1 MKSKIWSLFAVL
13 VLSASAGFGLNAFLF
28 SSFVDAGTSQGGE
41 LTVVPKTG
49 WSDNLAGAD
58 HTEWKFTAT
67 TTSELASG
75 DIIRFVMPTTTAA
88 TNFTITNSATTS
100 SNGITLFKT
109 NALDVSGAS
118 STAFADGQPFYYGYV
133 NDTVNSGTSFSIT
146 FDGINNAYGATTTA
160 VWGIQAGTLA
170 DPTIPQ
176 GPFTGDGSPKFST
189 TTVETLVDSP
199 VGTPFIT
206 GVTLSDTDTTGF
218 GLDGRDF
225 RVAWTPGGT
234 VPTGMD
240 YMQIYILPGT
250 ANLNTMN
257 LTTVCGGNA
266 ATPLGYFSSGMYLNQ
281 NNHNPSMSQKTDS
294 CGTTFSAATSYK
306 AWIYVHATASFVAS
320 SPAASVASDTATD
333 TSAPFIEH
341 MSVNTA
347 KQSTDATIYALIN
360 DDQTEAG
367 GYAAGT
373 NGAFFTLV
381 YGVDVSVASSTVQ
394 GVVVSGNLYSF
405 TVPSAFVATKPTFE
419 YFLKA
424 NDASGNRR
432 HFCALPP
439 DSATYNTCL
448 TSPFV
453 VNVLA
458 AGSLARSISGTVLS
472 NGSAV
477 TSAYVF
483 AGGMAIAAVQ
493 TNGSGVYSLT
503 GLPSNS
509 MVDLT
514 AHKVGYCKMMRSE
527 NLGSSD
533 KTDVTININQGEC
546 GFMMGGGGGGD
557 MMSGGTPMVM
567 FSVPPDGGQSAPI
580 EAAIRAGFNQ
590 VMDSTTINDA
600 SANSTS
606 DNVYLLNNTTN
617 QAVAGTAVFCASQSS
632 PGCSALFSMENNV
645 ILFTPTAN
653 LATSTS
659 YALVI
664 TEKVK
669 SQSGQSVQGNRPA
682 GGHRINFTTISGSFN
697 MNTIGQS
704 YGTTG
709 QYMPPFVRS
718 VNPAPGMSTAG
729 NTKITVEFDQPMQ
742 SATINTT
749 NIKLKDSTIPS
760 YVTLTSA
767 TLDSTESRFVKLT
780 PSAAL
785 TNGHEYIV
793 EVYGAVANA
802 QGVTMRGP
810 SGATEKA
817 FSSSFRVNSAS
828 DSTAPTL
835 YAALASGSTAVPVNQ
850 IFEFGAN
857 EQLDLDTITTTN
869 ITMYRGATAASV
881 VVSYDPSKNSV
892 FVAPVSSLSPST
904 AYTITFGAGVKDQA
918 GNAITPITYSY
929 TTGSGDSVAP
939 ALREARCDD
948 YKCRMVFTEPMNHDT
963 QADANWANSVTN
975 PANWTV
981 TKVSGSVDIPLT
993 GKPMS
998 YNSVDYSVTVDGVA
1012 GLAAGDTYLVTG
1024 ATTIKD
1030 LSENAISNTN
1040 RTFTG
1045 KAESSATT
1053 FGQFGNAGMFAPP
1066 TSTMM
1071 GGSSVGGGEF
1081 VPQGFGNYTAEQFA
1095 FGSADQAY
1103 PFNPM
1108 AGQDVNVFQTRFK
1121 PGVALATGD
1130 KIAITFPSGTTVASA
1145 ALDTQSPFT
1154 ADFNQGSNTVVTSSN
1169 VAVDTTERKV
1179 TITLAVTGTATAN
1192 DQYTIDLAKITNP
1205 SIPKGPNSGGY
1216 TATLQTIQS
1225 GVVTATKTSM
1235 PYFIETGGSNTITV
1249 DVFAGS
1255 GAGVSGADG
1264 TVYLHGGGPSGPMEK
1279 VLTMVDGQIT
1289 AVNGTAGGTIV
1300 YSSLRDGCY
1309 SVGTEPMITLGA
1321 VDYFGQMSPE
1331 PICVNGGQS
1340 ASKNITL
1347 TSSAAAGA
1355 SVPVTVKL
1363 VKDSGFGGK
1372 NIDIFAGGPG
1382 KYVVK
1387 TLSNIDVPD
1396 PAGYTLRLPANGH
1409 WNIGVGPSMP
1419 KGASGGMPQS
1429 LGVMPPPPTDLV
1441 VAGLGGTASISAGMF
1456 TPPGASF
1463 NDTTDTL
1470 TYTFATA
1477 DKAISGTVKDGAGN
1491 ALSNMDV
1498 FVNRQGFG
1506 TPLFTQTNASGA
1518 FSLLV
1523 GDYGT
1528 YEIGASKQGM
1538 PPSVKMVD
1546 VRSGGNYVDGKLID
1560 GGNPFVIVIKKASY
1574 TISGKVL
1581 DVNSNSIS
1589 GAPLFGTN
1597 ATGQSVFG
1605 QSGTDGSYTLFVD
1618 NGTWT
1623 INVQMPPEKN
1633 DACGTFSKTVVV
1645 SGASQSSQNVT
1656 PTAGTCYTISGTIT
1670 AGGST
1675 LNNVPLFIEE
1685 WNAATSMP
1693 VANGLKRPSSTNSSG
1708 AYSVS
1713 VLANKTYRIGTWH
1726 PDYGEI
1732 GSTQAVTTANVTKD
1746 ITLTAD
1752 TVTFNFTNGST
1763 TMNAMIELKDSTNNN
1778 KVIRKQVN
1786 GLASAVVV
1794 NVGSGSTYNYFVDVF
1809 GYGKYSGT
1817 VASTGGAD
1825 AVTIDVSSNFL
1836 TIAGTIKD
1844 ASGNA
1849 LSGAVVNLMSTS
1861 TNMVISDLTDSNGA
1875 YEIKVKAGS
1884 YQMATN
1890 LSGYVP
1896 PAPANVTFVANASGY
1911 DFATGQDQAPLTVS
1925 NYSIEGTIYNS
1936 SSVAMSEGFVWATN
1950 SSGTVVSSPVNAN
1963 GTYSLPVTS
1972 GTWTVKAV
1980 GPLHSET
1987 ALSGSLTV
1995 PGSVLT
2001 GKNITLTADATRIPK
2016 STTGVLSASTG
2027 GSINDTGTSGMKIT
2041 VGSGVLE
2048 TGSGNVT
2055 VNMEKG
2061 YNAPD
2066 SAAYQALDN
2075 TTFSFEATG
2084 DSSIK
2089 TLNGNAEIQL
2099 SYADLI
2105 SKLPA
2110 GISESD
2116 LQLLYYSPERGDYVP
2131 VEGGFTVDTANN
2143 TVTGLV
2149 SHFTDFVLAYVP
2161 LVEGVPSAPT
2171 GVSATAASAS
2181 QINLSWTAVSGATTY
2196 NVHRSSSATGT
2207 YSDVA
2212 STASVSY
2219 SDTGLS
2225 AGTTY
2230 FYKITA
2236 TNGTGEGASSNY
2248 GVATTQNAAGGSVSV
2263 SYIAPVSQPAITATT
2278 TPVIAKTTSPIILA
2292 RFSVPAGVKLVFTKT
2307 LKKGAK
2313 SDDVSDLQKLLAIDK
2328 TIYPEGEVTGYFGN
2342 ATEKAL
2348 QRFQKKYGIV
2358 STGTAATTGYG
2369 AFGPSTRAK
2378 IAEVFGNETAAT
2390 TTVPTTTVSVTQN
2403 AQPSATAT
2411 ATSPVFNFALQKGMR
2426 NDSVRQ
2432 LQIVLNSNPL
2442 TQIVETG
2449 DGSPGHETEY
2459 FGAATQKAVGRFQE
2473 LNGLAK
2479 PGDSAYGFVG
2489 PKTRAKLNELSESV
2503 SLPPVSVSISS
2514 KVETS
2519 NKEASLEAQI
2529 SALMKQVSDITAQ
2542 IKSIH

>member
-1 MKSKIWSLFAVL
+1 MKSKILSLFAVL
-13 VLSASAGFGLNAFLF
+13 ILSAAAGFGLNSFLF
-28 SSFVDAGTSQGGE
+28 NNFAEAGTSQGGK
-41 LTVVPKTG
+41 LTVVPKTN
-49 WSDNLAGAD
+49 WNDNIVGAA

-67 TTSELASG
+67 TTAELASG
-75 DIIRFVMPTTTAA
+75 DIIRFVMPTTTVA
-88 TNFTITNSATTS
+88 TQFTVTNTATTS
-100 SNGITLFKT
+100 SSGITLFKT

-118 STAFADGQPFYYGYV
+118 STAFTDGQPFYYGYV
-133 NDTVNSGTSFSIT
+133 NATVNSGTEFSIT
-146 FDGINNAYGATTTA
+146 FDGINNAFNGTSTPLSNMEWKIEAGTLVDPAVPQAPFVGDVPKFATTTIE
-160 VWGIQAGTLA
+160 G
-170 DPTIPQ
+170 
-176 GPFTGDGSPKFST
+176 
-189 TTVETLVDSP
+189 LVANP
-199 VGTPFIT
+199 IGTPLIT
-206 GVTLSDTDTTGF
+206 GVILSDTDTTGF

-225 RVAWTPGGT
+225 HVAWTPGGS
-234 VPTGMD
+234 VPAGMLFA
-240 YMQIYILPGT
+240 QIFILPNGL
-250 ANLNTMN
+250 NLNTMN
-257 LTTVCGGNA
+257 ITTVCSGNPA
-266 ATPLGYFSSGMYLNQ
+266 SPAGYFNSGMYLNY
-281 NNHNPSMSQKTDS
+281 NNHTPPMSMKADS
-294 CGTTFSAATSYK
+294 CGTTWSGATGYK
-306 AWIYVHATASFVAS
+306 AWIYVSATDSFVVS
-320 SPAASVASDTATD
+320 SPVATVSSDSSAD

-367 GYAAGT
+367 DYAAGT

-381 YGVDVSVASSTVQ
+381 YGVDVSAASSTVQ

-424 NDASGNRR
+424 NDKAGNRR

-439 DSATYNTCL
+439 DSATYDTCL

-458 AGSLARSISGTVLS
+458 AGSLARSMSGTVTS
-472 NGSAV
+472 NGSPVA
-477 TSAYVF
+477 SAYVF
-483 AGGMAIAAVQ
+483 AGGVATAAVQ
-493 TNGSGVYSLT
+493 TNGSGEYSIT
-503 GLPSNS
+503 DLPNNS
-509 MVDLT
+509 MIDLT

-527 NLGSSD
+527 NLGTSD
-533 KTDVTININQGEC
+533 KTGIAINLNLGEC
-546 GFMMGGGGGGD
+546 GFFSGDMGGS
-557 MMSGGTPMVM
+557 SGGTPMPI
-567 FSVPPDGGQSAPI
+567 FSGPSDGMQGVPPT
-580 EAAIRAGFNQ
+580 EKIRVGFNQ
-590 VMDSTTINDA
+590 ALDSTTVNDA
-600 SANSTS
+600 SADSVT

-617 QAVAGTAVFCASQSS
+617 AAVAGTVTYCTNSSS
-632 PGCSALFSMENNV
+632 PGCSSLSSMDVNTILFS
-645 ILFTPTAN
+645 PTAN

-659 YALVI
+659 YALII

-669 SQSGQSVQGNRPA
+669 SQSGQSVQGNRPV
-682 GGHRINFTTISGSFN
+682 GGHRINFTTVSGTFN

-718 VNPAPGMSTAG
+718 VNPAPGMSVAG
-729 NTKITVEFDQPMQ
+729 NTKITVEFDQAMQ

-749 NIKLKDSTIPS
+749 NIKLKDSTVPA

-767 TLDSTESRFVKLT
+767 ALDSTESRFVKLT
-780 PSAAL
+780 PAASL
-785 TNGHEYIV
+785 TSGHEYIV

-802 QGVTMRGP
+802 QGITMRGP
-810 SGATEKA
+810 SEATEKA

-835 YAALASGSTAVPVNQ
+835 YASLANNSASVPVNQ
-850 IFEFGAN
+850 VFEFGAN
-857 EQLDLDTITTTN
+857 EPLDLDTISTTN

-881 VVSYDPSKNSV
+881 VVSYDPSKNSI
-892 FVAPVSSLSPST
+892 FVAPVSSLAPST
-904 AYTITFGAGVKDQA
+904 AYTVTFGAGVKDQA
-918 GNAITPITYSY
+918 GNAITPVTYSY

-939 ALREARCDD
+939 SLREARCDD

-963 QADANWANSVTN
+963 QADAHWANSVTN
-975 PANWTV
+975 PANWTI
-981 TKVSGSVDIPLT
+981 TKVSGSVDISIT

-998 YNSVDYSVTVDGVA
+998 YNAVDYSVTVDGVA

-1030 LSENAISNTN
+1030 LSENAISAS

-1045 KAESSATT
+1045 KAESSAAT

-1071 GGSSVGGGEF
+1071 GGGSVGGGEF

-1108 AGQDVNVFQTRFK
+1108 AGQDVNVFQARFK

-1145 ALDTQSPFT
+1145 ALDTQSPFIS
-1154 ADFNQGSNTVVTSSN
+1154 DFNQGSNTVVTSSN

-1192 DQYTIDLAKITNP
+1192 DQYVIDLAKITNP
-1205 SIPKGPNSGGY
+1205 SIPKGPSTGGY

-1235 PYFIETGGSNTITV
+1235 PYFIEAGGSNTITV
-1249 DVFAGS
+1249 DVYAGS
-1255 GAGVSGADG
+1255 DAGVAGADG

-1279 VLTMVDGQIT
+1279 TLTMVDGQIT
-1289 AVNGTAGGTIV
+1289 AVNGTAGGNIV

-1309 SVGTEPMITLGA
+1309 FVGTEPMVTLGA

-1340 ASKNITL
+1340 LTKNITL
-1347 TSSAAAGA
+1347 TASGGSA
-1355 SVPVTVKL
+1355 SIPVTVKL
-1363 VKDSGFGGK
+1363 VKSGGFGGK

-1387 TLSNIDVPD
+1387 TLTNVDTPD
-1396 PAGYTLRLPANGH
+1396 AGGYTLQLPANGH
-1409 WNIGVGPSMP
+1409 WNIGVQPSMP
-1419 KGASGGMPQS
+1419 KGASTGIPQS

-1441 VAGLGGTASISAGMF
+1441 VADLGGTPTVSSGMF
-1456 TPPGASF
+1456 ISPGVSF

-1470 TYTFATA
+1470 TITFTTA

-1506 TPLFTQTNASGA
+1506 TPLFTQTNASGV
-1518 FSLLV
+1518 FSLSV

-1546 VRSGGNYVDGKLID
+1546 VRSDGNYVDGKKID

-1581 DVNSNSIS
+1581 DANSNSIS

-1597 ATGQSVFG
+1597 AAGQSIFG
-1605 QSGTDGSYTLFVD
+1605 MSGSDGSYTLFVD

-1623 INVQMPPEKN
+1623 VNVQMPPEKN

-1645 SGASQSSQNVT
+1645 AGSSQSNQNIT

-1685 WNAATSMP
+1685 WNTGTSMP

-1713 VLANKTYRIGTWH
+1713 VLADKTYRIGTWH

-1732 GSTQAVTTANVTKD
+1732 GAVQAVATANVTKN

-1752 TVTFNFTNGST
+1752 TVTFNFTNGSS

-1786 GLASAVVV
+1786 GLASSVAM
-1794 NVGSGSTYNYFVDVF
+1794 NVESGSTYNYFVDVF

-1817 VASTGGAD
+1817 VVSTGGAD
-1825 AVTIDVSSNFL
+1825 AVTIDVSSDFI
-1836 TIAGTIKD
+1836 TISGTIKD

-1861 TNMVISDLTDSNGA
+1861 TNMTVSDLTDSSGA
-1875 YEIKVKAGS
+1875 YDIKVKAGS

-1896 PAPANVTFVANASGY
+1896 PAPANVAFTANTANY
-1911 DFATGQDQAPLTVS
+1911 DFASGQDQTPLAVS

-1950 SSGTVVSSPVNAN
+1950 SSGTVVSSPINAN

-2016 STTGVLSASTG
+2016 SATGVLSASTG
-2027 GSINDTGTSGMKIT
+2027 GSINDTVTSGMKIT

-2055 VNMEKG
+2055 VSMEKG

-2066 SAAYQALDN
+2066 SSAYQALDN
-2075 TTFSFEATG
+2075 ATFSFEATG
-2084 DSSIK
+2084 DSAIK

-2099 SYADLI
+2099 SYTDLI

-2110 GISESD
+2110 GVSEGD

-2161 LVEGVPSAPT
+2161 TVEGVPAAPT

-2181 QINLSWTAVSGATTY
+2181 QINLSWSAVSGATSY
-2196 NVHRSSSATGT
+2196 NVHRSSSLGGT
-2207 YSDVA
+2207 YVDVA
-2212 STASVSY
+2212 STASTGY

-2225 AGTTY
+2225 AGTAY

-2236 TNGTGEGASSNY
+2236 SNGTGEGASSDAAY
-2248 GVATTQNAAGGSVSV
+2248 TATQNASGGSVSV
-2263 SYIAPVSQPAITATT
+2263 GYIAPVSQSTVTTTTATPTVAATT
-2278 TPVIAKTTSPIILA
+2278 TATPVILA

-2307 LKKGAK
+2307 LKKGTR
-2313 SDDVSDLQKLLAIDK
+2313 SDDVMQLQKLLAIDK
-2328 TIYPEGEVTGYFGN
+2328 TIYPEGEATGYFGN

-2358 STGTAATTGYG
+2358 SSGTAATTGYG

-2378 IAEVFGNETAAT
+2378 IAEVFGNETAAPAST
-2390 TTVPTTTVSVTQN
+2390 TTVPAVQN
-2403 AQPSATAT
+2403 AQPSAVA
-2411 ATSPVFNFALQKGMR
+2411 AIVSPVFNSALQKG
-2426 NDSVRQ
+2426 VRSSLVKQ
-2432 LQIVLNSNPL
+2432 LQIILNSNPL
-2442 TQIVETG
+2442 TQIAETG
-2449 DGSPGHETEY
+2449 DGAPGRETEY
-2459 FGAATQKAVGRFQE
+2459 FGIATQNAVGKFQE

-2479 PGDSAYGFVG
+2479 RGDPSYGFVG
-2489 PKTRAKLNELSESV
+2489 PKTRAKLNELSGNLSGEASKASES
-2503 SLPPVSVSISS
+2503 PVSG
-2514 KVETS
+2514 T
-2519 NKEASLEAQI
+2519 ATSLEAQI
-2529 SALMKQVSDITAQ
+2529 SALMQQVAELSARL
-2542 IKSIH
+2542 KSAH